1 MGKDYLTD
9 VLESKRTLMVIHCLA
24 AAEPADRDRLVE
36 ILRLGQD
43 KDLEHAAE
51 VVELL
56 RRYDSIEF
64 AREQARA
71 LIQQAREYLSA
82 VRPSPARDVLESMAS
97 FFLEREK

>member
-1 MGKDYLTD
+1 VD
-9 VLESKRTLMVIHCLA
+9 
-24 AAEPADRDRLVE
+24 

-51 VVELL
+51 VLDLL
-56 RRYDSIEF
+56 RRYDSIGF

-71 LIQQAREYLSA
+71 LIRQAREYLAA
-82 VRPSPARDVLESMAS
+82 VRPSPARDVLESMAD